1 MKEKIRKL
9 VSPLYNLVSPLYNKV
24 WHSPKG
30 KIRERIRKACDDL
43 PRNQRLMVVSVLL
56 SAFVLVAFFVFG
68 NACYKMGAG
77 YARKSIEIE
86 HIKSMPLPD
95 EPYQDSITVIKAY
108 EEIDSMIEMELP
120 TEKSIDYEDAR

>member
-1 MKEKIRKL
+1 MKDRIRK
-9 VSPLYNLVSPLYNKV
+9 LVSPLYNKV

-30 KIRERIRKACDDL
+30 KIKERIRKACDDL

-77 YARKSIEIE
+77 HARKSIEIE
-86 HIKSMPLPD
+86 HIKQL
-95 EPYQDSITVIKAY
+95 
-108 EEIDSMIEMELP
+108 ELP
-120 TEKSIDYEDAR
+120 TIKSIDDEDAR